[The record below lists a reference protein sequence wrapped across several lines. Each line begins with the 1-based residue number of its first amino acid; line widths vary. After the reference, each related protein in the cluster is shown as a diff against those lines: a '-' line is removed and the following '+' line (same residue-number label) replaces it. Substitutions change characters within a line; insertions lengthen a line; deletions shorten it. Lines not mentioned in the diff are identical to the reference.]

1 MIKGYFFAAGSS
13 QKQQGTLSYDSEG
26 RVLISDLHEPVEQVA
41 FSELQ
46 ISSRVGN
53 TPRYITFPD
62 GAQFETTD
70 NAAVD
75 SMMNALAND
84 PAHGLAHKLESTLSI
99 AVGMLAAVVIF
110 GWLFIQYGVP
120 AMSRQLASLLP
131 EQASTY
137 LGDGVLETMDKT
149 FFKPSKLSD
158 DQQKLLQEKFSQLQ
172 QNIPGTGYYKL
183 VFRDGGRIG
192 ANAFALPNGYIV
204 FTDQIVKMADDD
216 REIISVMLHEMGHLK
231 YRHSLRAT
239 IQKFSLAMFIMV
251 VTGDVS
257 TSSSIITAIPVML
270 VESGYSRGMESE
282 ADGYALQYMKKHQ
295 IDPEYF
301 ARMMEKLE
309 ASRMPEYQ
317 DCMKKVDKKS
327 QRADCMK
334 NSVESLRKKYAD
346 TDDEVM
352 EYFASHPASM
362 QRIQR
367 FRQNRFTP

>member
-13 QKQQGTLSYDSEG
+13 EKQPGTLSYNSEG
-26 RVLISDLHEPVEQVA
+26 MVSISDLREPVEQVP

-46 ISSRVGN
+46 ISSRIGN
-53 TPRYITFPD
+53 TPRYISFPD

-75 SMMNALAND
+75 RMIKELAND
-84 PAHGLAHKLESTLSI
+84 PVHGLAHKLESTLSI

-120 AMSRQLASLLP
+120 AMSKQLASLLP

-137 LGDGVLETMDKT
+137 LGEGVLESMDKT
-149 FFKPSKLSD
+149 FFEPSKLSD
-158 DQQKLLQEKFSQLQ
+158 YQQKLLQDKFSQLQ
-172 QNIPGTGYYKL
+172 QNIPGTGYYRL

-216 REIISVMLHEMGHLK
+216 NEIVSVMLHEMGHLK

-257 TSSSIITAIPVML
+257 TSSSIITAIPALL
-270 VESGYSRGMESE
+270 VEAGYSRDMESE

-295 IDPEYF
+295 LDPEYF

-317 DCMKKVDKKS
+317 DCIEKADKKS
-327 QRADCMK
+327 QRSACMK
-334 NSVESLRKKYAD
+334 NSVESLRKKYANS
-346 TDDEVM
+346 DDEVM

-362 QRIQR
+362 QRIRR
-367 FRQNRFTP
+367 FRQSRFTP